1 MIVEKITINVRED
14 GDIGAVGAKLCL
26 AAVADYAEKHGL
38 VIVGER
44 DKTGK
49 VVYWFERR
57 KHERNNF

>member
-26 AAVADYAEKHGL
+26 FAAAEYAEKHGL
-38 VIVGER
+38 VIVGKR
-44 DKTGK
+44 DETGK

-57 KHERNNF
+57 NHERNHF